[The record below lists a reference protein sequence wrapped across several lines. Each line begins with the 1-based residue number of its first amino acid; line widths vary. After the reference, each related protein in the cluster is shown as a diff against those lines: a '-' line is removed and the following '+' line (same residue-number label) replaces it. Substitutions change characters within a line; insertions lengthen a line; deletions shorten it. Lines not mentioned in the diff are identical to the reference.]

1 MTQFLKDRASDSEEV
16 VTPLM
21 PDGTYLSR
29 NSATLGPINF
39 HTSYR
44 WCQFPQERFLSYG
57 RILTL
62 HYYFLLMCILFSFIF
77 YISTDV
83 INNQRSCRT
92 ELTCQGILLP

>member
-39 HTSYR
+39 HASYH
-44 WCQFPQERFLSYG
+44 WCWDLRSVTQFSIYTYSNLLS
-57 RILTL
+57 
-62 HYYFLLMCILFSFIF
+62 IF
-77 YISTDV
+77 FFFF
-83 INNQRSCRT
+83 
-92 ELTCQGILLP
+92 